1 MYLLDANVLIDAKNR
16 YFAFDIVPAFW
27 DWLAA
32 QHSAGKVFIVQAVHD
47 EIVSGGD
54 ELANWVKA
62 QPASFSLAPTA
73 ADAASLTSVSAWA
86 NGSGFKAA
94 AVSDFLQAADYFIV
108 AQALTLGFAV
118 VTLEKPDP
126 LSKKRI
132 KIPDACAA
140 VGVTW
145 ITPFEMLRAE
155 GAKFA

>member
-27 DWLAA
+27 DWLVA
-32 QHSAGKVFIVQAVHD
+32 QHTAGKVFIVQAVHD

-54 ELANWVKA
+54 ELADWIKA
-62 QPASFSLAPTA
+62 QPASFSLAPTT
-73 ADAASLTSVSAWA
+73 ADTASLTTVSAWA
-86 NGSGFKAA
+86 SSSGYKAA

-108 AQALTLGFAV
+108 AQALTLGFVV
-118 VTLEKPDP
+118 VTHEKPDP
-126 LSKKRI
+126 ASKRRI

-140 VGVTW
+140 AGVTW
-145 ITPFEMLRAE
+145 MTPFEMLRTE